1 MFFGDFTETVLTLW
15 GSPVPQSQSR
25 EELGGGVLSFETEPK
40 ELGLTVGPH
49 MISWVSV
56 GCSGTQE
63 SPELGPAGLVVTA
76 KSSQARTGPDLS
88 SLRTGINRSLLT
100 GWSGWELGGCKGWG
114 GGKVGEKW
122 VLFLAPVQGAS
133 CCPQSGRVCACVRVY
148 SCVCMHA
155 CVACTA
161 CSGLRSP
168 RD

>member
-1 MFFGDFTETVLTLW
+1 MG
-15 GSPVPQSQSR
+15 GSPVPQSQSG

-88 SLRTGINRSLLT
+88 SLRTGINRVSARWVVGLGT
-100 GWSGWELGGCKGWG
+100 GWLLGWG
-114 GGKVGEKW
+114 R
-122 VLFLAPVQGAS
+122 
-133 CCPQSGRVCACVRVY
+133 SGRKMGAVPGSGPGCFLLPTKWACVRLC
-148 SCVCMHA
+148 SCVLLCVPACCVHA
-155 CVACTA
+155 HIALGSEAPGAKRKTSMV
-161 CSGLRSP
+161 LW
-168 RD
+168 